1 MRIYSSPRRYFQ
13 NGADNIKANKTKK
26 ITILGSTGSIGVSSL
41 EVIAKLPGFSVFAL
55 AAQTSTDQLLKQAL
69 RFRPQKVVVT
79 DKNCCRDLE
88 KRLTKE
94 GIELL
99 CGEECLALV
108 SASPDTDVVVIALS
122 GSQGIEA
129 TLAAIEAKKRVG
141 LATKEILVSFGSI
154 VMAAVKKSGA
164 LLLPVDSE
172 HSAIHQCLGGQ
183 NRTSVKRILLTAS
196 GGPFLKRKN
205 LATIKPR
212 DALQHPVWKMGK
224 KVTIDSATLMNKG
237 LEVLETQW
245 LFGIP
250 PGDIEILIHPEGI
263 IHSMV
268 EFVDGSVL
276 AQLAQPDMKLPIQYA
291 LTFPDRQPSLVKP
304 LDLLK
309 LRRLHFLPPDFKK
322 FPCLRLAY
330 QAAHDGGSFPC
341 VLNAANEV
349 AVELFLAGKISFCQ
363 IPKIIEKTLTAHE
376 GSVSANLEELRAIAR
391 WAKMYSLEV
400 S

>member
-1 MRIYSSPRRYFQ
+1 MNRI
-13 NGADNIKANKTKK
+13 TV
-26 ITILGSTGSIGVSSL
+26 LGSTGSIGVSSL

-55 AAQTSTDQLLKQAL
+55 SAQTSTDQLLEQAL
-69 RFRPQKVVVT
+69 RFRPQRVVVT
-79 DKNCCRDLE
+79 DKNCCRDLQN
-88 KRLTKE
+88 RLTKE

-99 CGEECLALV
+99 CGDEGLALV
-108 SASPDTDVVVIALS
+108 SASSETDVVLVALS

-164 LLLPVDSE
+164 SLLPVDSE
-172 HSAIHQCLGGQ
+172 HSAIHQCLAGQ
-183 NRTSVKRILLTAS
+183 NQTSVKRILLTAS
-196 GGPFLKRKN
+196 GGPFLNRKN
-205 LATIKPR
+205 LASIKPR

-224 KVTIDSATLMNKG
+224 KITIDSATLMNKG
-237 LEVLETQW
+237 LEVIETQW
-245 LFGIP
+245 LFGIR

-291 LTFPDRQPSLVKP
+291 LTFPERQPSLVKP
-304 LDLLK
+304 LDLLT
-309 LRRLHFLPPDFKK
+309 LRRLHFLPPDMKK
-322 FPCLRLAY
+322 FPCLGLAY
-330 QAAHDGGSFPC
+330 QAAHDGGSYPC

-349 AVELFLAGKISFCQ
+349 AVELFLAGKINFPQ
-363 IPKIIEKTLTAHE
+363 IPIIIEKTLTAHQ
-376 GSVSANLEELRAIAR
+376 GSVSANLEELRAIER
-391 WAKMYSLEV
+391 WAKTYSLEV